1 MVQALSMVYMVLL
14 PELSLKVQSLFHVIV
29 TLFQN
34 IRVKSQ
40 VVTLSAFKNLRQ
52 TYLLLSAT
60 CALSPMKL
68 LPLWQAKSAGLV
80 QATFFRQG
88 RLVELG
94 PSRKP
99 LLASFATKPLMPGMA
114 EEPPPGDSM
123 PSGVVSAQAMDT
135 ATPAWRSVS
144 DIIALKRRSP
154 LILSAT
160 GSTKALAGF
169 LPRRFLSARMPL
181 LLAIVGSVP
190 LPKALF
196 KPSKAILIGAVII
209 VTIVSR
215 VVSLVPSGLRV
226 NTRSIM
232 FALLILSW
240 VTRHLSMMSPNI
252 SP

>member
-1 MVQALSMVYMVLL
+1 MVQVVFMVYMVLL
-14 PELSLKVQSLFHVIV
+14 PELSLKVQSLFHVVV

-34 IRVKSQ
+34 IRVRSQ
-40 VVTLSAFKNLRQ
+40 VVTLSAFKNLGQ

-68 LPLWQAKSAGLV
+68 FPLRQAKSAGLV

-88 RLVELG
+88 RPVELG
-94 PSRKP
+94 PNRKP

-135 ATPAWRSVS
+135 ATPARRSVS
-144 DIIALKRRSP
+144 DIIALKRISP

-169 LPRRFLSARMPL
+169 LPRRFLNARMPVL
-181 LLAIVGSVP
+181 LPIVGMVP
-190 LPKALF
+190 LPRALL
-196 KPSKAILIGAVII
+196 KESKAILIGALI
-209 VTIVSR
+209 VMTIVSR
-215 VVSLVPSGLRV
+215 MVSLVPSGLRE

-232 FALLILSW
+232 FALLVLSW
-240 VTRHLSMMSPNI
+240 VTRHLSKMSPNI